1 MMQKREHASIGI
13 KELADTLNGKLST
26 LHPLSG
32 NSCIYRISQRIRQL
46 NESACTP
53 RTVSIGPFHH
63 GKEELKAMEEQKLA
77 FLRDFLERT
86 EISIMDFLLYIK
98 DKEVELREYYAETI
112 NIGSNEFVEMMLLD
126 AAFIIEFLLKL
137 SISGGGHFAETSYS
151 TAFDIWPDIWK
162 LENQLPMFMLKGLF
176 ELATNGMSNNL
187 SLCKLIHNLLINSI
201 GYYLKKIE
209 EDLVEIR
216 FSEAKHLLDW
226 LRVCLQ
232 PPELH
237 SQNEFKTATTPTI
250 TELEQAGVKFKVGSS
265 KYFSDITFK
274 NGILE
279 IPKLLIAADTEILF
293 MNLLA
298 YEQLNCSTRYS
309 NDYIVLM
316 NHLVRTRKDEEI
328 LIQNGVIE
336 DYIWGKEGGTAVF
349 QKLGQESFTKT
360 ASFYYT
366 DLVDQLNAYCRTPWN
381 KWRAALKQNYFN
393 TPWASIS
400 VIAAVILLVL
410 TFIQAVCS
418 VIAL

>member
-1 MMQKREHASIGI
+1 
-13 KELADTLNGKLST
+13 
-26 LHPLSG
+26 
-32 NSCIYRISQRIRQL
+32 
-46 NESACTP
+46 
-53 RTVSIGPFHH
+53 
-63 GKEELKAMEEQKLA
+63 
-77 FLRDFLERT
+77 
-86 EISIMDFLLYIK
+86 
-98 DKEVELREYYAETI
+98 
-112 NIGSNEFVEMMLLD
+112 
-126 AAFIIEFLLKL
+126 
-137 SISGGGHFAETSYS
+137 
-151 TAFDIWPDIWK
+151 
-162 LENQLPMFMLKGLF
+162 
-176 ELATNGMSNNL
+176 MSNNL

-209 EDLVEIR
+209 EDLLEIR
-216 FSEAKHLLDW
+216 FSEAKHLLDL

-279 IPKLLIAADTEILF
+279 IPKLLIVADTEILF

-336 DYIWGKEGGTAVF
+336 DYIW
-349 QKLGQESFTKT
+349 ESFTKT

-393 TPWASIS
+393 SPWASIS
-400 VIAAVILLVL
+400 VIGAVILLVL